1 MKEVVKNSNEA
12 GKSKNKI
19 STGHPNFQ
27 NHTYLPLYGSK
38 IEKSIT
44 LLIDKNLLLLI
55 TLGFIRFSLTK
66 KDDLPDMKNVELKI
80 LKINFFGRT
89 AVNMSTRRD
98 KPVDKHAKTINA
110 CVALNLPV

>member
-1 MKEVVKNSNEA
+1 MKEVVKKSNEA

-38 IEKSIT
+38 IEISIT

-55 TLGFIRFSLTK
+55 TLYFIRFSTK
-66 KDDLPDMKNVELKI
+66 KDDLPDMKIVVLKI
-80 LKINFFGRT
+80 LKINFFGHT